1 MRGFVAKRAGKL
13 MPHIIIGVG
22 PAGVVAA
29 ETMRQLDPDSQISMI
44 GDEAEPPYSRMA
56 IPYLLVNQID
66 EPGTYLRKSGD
77 HFASRNIEVIQDRV
91 TRVQP
96 DRKAVSLQSGSE
108 VGYDKLLIATGSHP
122 MSPPIPGLDSPGV
135 YTCWTLQDARNIMQ
149 HAQAGAK
156 VVLIGAGFIGC
167 IILEALATR
176 GTDLT
181 VVEMENRMV
190 PRITNDVVGNL
201 IKKWCENQGVTIFT
215 SSRVEAIEPGSG
227 AEPLVVKLDSGTA
240 LPADLVISAT
250 GVRPNVAFLE
260 SSGIQT
266 DAGILVNNHLES
278 SASDVYAAGDV
289 AQGLDFSTGQ
299 YTVQAIQPTAADHGR
314 IAASNMAGRTQVHRG
329 NINMNVLSTLGLIS
343 SSFGLWMGVDGG
355 ESAELIDSERFRY
368 LNLQFEDDRLVGAN
382 SLGLT
387 EHIGVVRGLIQ
398 TKVRLK
404 DWKQKLLHDPTRLME
419 AYLASTLPIGHNA
432 RVL

>member
-1 MRGFVAKRAGKL
+1 MR
-13 MPHIIIGVG
+13 HIIIGAG
-22 PAGVVAA
+22 HAGVVAA
-29 ETMRQLDPDSQISMI
+29 ETLRKLDPDSQIIII
-44 GDEAEPPYSRMA
+44 GEEAEPPYSRMA

-66 EPGTYLRKSGD
+66 ERGTYLRKTEG
-77 HFASRNIEVIQDRV
+77 HFASRTIEVIRDRV

-96 DRKAVSLQSGSE
+96 DRKAVTLQSGSE
-108 VGYDKLLIATGSHP
+108 VAYDKLLIETGSKP
-122 MSPPIPGLDSPGV
+122 VLPPIPGIDSPAV
-135 YTCWTLQDARNIMQ
+135 HPCWTLQDARHIMQ
-149 HAQAGAK
+149 RAQPGAK

-190 PRITNDVVGNL
+190 PQITNEVVGNL
-201 IKKWCENQGVTIFT
+201 IKKWCENKGVKIFT
-215 SSRVEAIEPGSG
+215 STKAETIETSQG
-227 AEPLVVKLDSGTA
+227 AYPLTVKLNNRAVLD
-240 LPADLVISAT
+240 ADLVISAT
-250 GVRPNVAFLE
+250 GVRSNIAFLQG
-260 SSGIQT
+260 SGIQT
-266 DAGILVNNHLES
+266 DVGVLVNHQLES
-278 SASDVYAAGDV
+278 RVADVYAAGDA

-314 IAASNMAGRTQVHRG
+314 IAASNMAGRTQAHGG
-329 NINMNVLSTLGLIS
+329 NINMNVLETMGLIS

-355 ESAELIDSERFRY
+355 ESAELIDPERFRY

-404 DWKQKLLHDPTRLME
+404 DWKQKLLKDPTRLME

-432 RVL
+432 HVL